1 MPPRPPVGLFDRT
14 LSTWTRS
21 PFICPVCRHRKA
33 LSVKAH
39 TQRVRQSSVRPREL
53 SKPRT
58 ASTTASVTA
67 VNAKKEIPFALQ
79 ELHGSLKALEIEAG
93 VYVNTSQLQLALRG
107 VESENPVTR
116 IAGQTDLSPC
126 LTDSYTNA
134 GGSSWTQWRTRCSE
148 AYQGLASGP
157 LGTRTEVGEANYR
170 DRW

>member
-1 MPPRPPVGLFDRT
+1 MPPRPPVSLFDRT

-21 PFICPVCRHRKA
+21 PFICPVCRYRKA

-39 TQRVRQSSVRPREL
+39 TLRVRQSPSRPREL

-67 VNAKKEIPFALQ
+67 VNAKREIPSAFQ
-79 ELHGSLKALEIEAG
+79 DLHTSLKALETEAG

-116 IAGQTDLSPC
+116 IAGQINFPPC
-126 LTDSYTNA
+126 SSDSCTNSRD
-134 GGSSWTQWRTRCSE
+134 SSWTQWPIWGS
-148 AYQGLASGP
+148 
-157 LGTRTEVGEANYR
+157 
-170 DRW
+170 

>member
-14 LSTWTRS
+14 LSTWTRL

-39 TQRVRQSSVRPREL
+39 TQRVRQSSIRPREL
-53 SKPRT
+53 SRPRT

-67 VNAKKEIPFALQ
+67 VNAKKEIPFAFQ
-79 ELHGSLKALEIEAG
+79 ELHASLKALETEAG

-116 IAGQTDLSPC
+116 IAGQINLPPCSPH
-126 LTDSYTNA
+126 SSSNA
-134 GGSSWTQWRTRCSE
+134 RNSSWTQWPTWCS
-148 AYQGLASGP
+148 
-157 LGTRTEVGEANYR
+157 
-170 DRW
+170 